1 MVEFTSKPSNKK
13 NSPTLII
20 AGVVLV
26 LILGCIFAYMLYERA
41 NPAQQGT
48 SKIYVPDMLRQ
59 GNTNFEYYKTR
70 IRIEDVKGVVQI
82 SFNNVRTAKLSGTI
96 VNDGDRTLDAL
107 ELHITLYDVWGNL
120 SKERTT
126 FVLWPNAS
134 YIGKRKP
141 IEPLERRPFTIGV
154 ESVEYYWDPKQVTY
168 EITGLRY
175 Q

>member
-1 MVEFTSKPSNKK
+1 MVEFTSKPPNKK

-20 AGVVLV
+20 TGAVLV
-26 LILGCIFAYMLYERA
+26 LILGCIFAYMQYERA

-48 SKIYVPDMLRQ
+48 SKIYVPDMLHP
-59 GNTNFEYYKTR
+59 GDTDFEYYKTR

-82 SFNNVRTAKLSGTI
+82 SFNNVRTAKLSGMI

-107 ELHITLYDVWGNL
+107 ELHITLYDVWGKL
-120 SKERTT
+120 SKERTV
-126 FVLWPNAS
+126 FALWPNAS

-141 IEPLERRPFTIGV
+141 IEPLEKRHFTIGV
-154 ESVEYYWDPKQVTY
+154 ESVEYYWDPKQVAY